1 MLEVSSHVQPSLAS
15 RYHISLAVDDSE
27 IREAQRLRYK
37 VFAEEMGARLAS
49 SHPGLDI
56 DLYDPFCDH
65 LLVRDLASGEI
76 VGTYRILSPE
86 AAKRV
91 GSYYSE
97 QEFDL
102 TRLNFLRPR
111 MAELGRSCV
120 HPAHR
125 SGAVIARLW
134 MGLADYM
141 TRYGYEYIV
150 GCASIGMADG
160 GHIAASVY
168 RQVIER
174 HLAPIEWRAAP
185 RYRLPVESLDD
196 GQTAALPP
204 LIKGYTRLGA
214 LVCGEP
220 AWDPDFNTAD
230 LLMLLPMKQLNR
242 SYARR
247 LIA

>member
-1 MLEVSSHVQPSLAS
+1 MLDVCSNAQLAPAS
-15 RYHISLAVDDSE
+15 RYHVSLAVDDSE
-27 IREAQRLRYK
+27 IREAQRLRHK
-37 VFAEEMGARLAS
+37 VFAEEMGARLTS
-49 SHPGLDI
+49 ILPGHDI

-65 LLVRDLASGEI
+65 LLVRELASGEV

-102 TRLNFLRPR
+102 TRLAFLRPR

-141 TRYGYEYIV
+141 TRYGHEYIV

-168 RQVIER
+168 RQLTDR
-174 HLAPIEWRAAP
+174 HLAPIEWRTTP
-185 RYRLPVESLDD
+185 RFRLPVESLDD
-196 GQTAALPP
+196 GRIAALPP

-214 LVCGEP
+214 MVCGEP

-230 LLMLLPMKQLNR
+230 LLMLLPMAQLNR

-247 LIA
+247 LIG